1 MRQAHSGPPNDKI
14 LLVAMGSLDR
24 ISGDRKTRVMLL
36 KQLPSEEGGIFCL
49 C

>member
-14 LLVAMGSLDR
+14 LVAMGSLDR